1 MDKGLDNR
9 SRDKGGTIRKKRN
22 DTKIKTLRNLYG
34 KNFAPSYD
42 SDETLKILLEK
53 EHKKS
58 LSEFLKEVR

>member
-9 SRDKGGTIRKKRN
+9 SRDKSGVIRKKRS

-34 KNFAPSYD
+34 KNFAPNYD

-58 LSEFLKEVR
+58 LSAFLKEDR